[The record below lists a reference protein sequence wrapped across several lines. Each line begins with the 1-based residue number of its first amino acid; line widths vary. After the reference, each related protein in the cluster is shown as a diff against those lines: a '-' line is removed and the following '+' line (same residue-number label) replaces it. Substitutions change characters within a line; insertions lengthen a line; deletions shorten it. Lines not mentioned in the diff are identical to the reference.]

1 MEDFIMTANSYNGLS
16 LAYIGDAIFELYI
29 RKYVLSLGY
38 TKVNDLHKQVIKY
51 TSGEGQSY
59 FIHKFLELNI
69 LNDDEMMIFKRGR
82 NSHVNSS
89 RKNLE
94 LKDYLDAT
102 GFEALM
108 GFLYLDDKT
117 ERLEKLINLC
127 IRLRGEKDEKEF

>member
-1 MEDFIMTANSYNGLS
+1 MNANSYNGLS

-59 FIHKFLELNI
+59 FIHKFLELNF
-69 LNDDEMMIFKRGR
+69 LNDEEIMIFKRGR

-117 ERLEKLINLC
+117 ERLEELINSC

>member
-1 MEDFIMTANSYNGLS
+1 MEDFIMNANSYNGLS

-38 TKVNDLHKQVIKY
+38 TKVNDLHKQVIRY

-59 FIHKFLELNI
+59 FIHKFLELNF
-69 LNDDEMMIFKRGR
+69 LNDEEIMIFKRGR

-117 ERLEKLINLC
+117 ERLEELINSC

>member
-1 MEDFIMTANSYNGLS
+1 MNANSYNGLS

-69 LNDDEMMIFKRGR
+69 LNEDEISIFKRGR

-108 GFLYLDDKT
+108 GYLYLDKKID
-117 ERLEKLINLC
+117 RLEELIDLC
-127 IRLRGEKDEKEF
+127 IRLRGEKDEQEF

>member
-69 LNDDEMMIFKRGR
+69 LNDEEIMIFKRGR

-108 GFLYLDDKT
+108 GYLYLDEKI
-117 ERLEKLINLC
+117 ERLEELINLC

>member
-1 MEDFIMTANSYNGLS
+1 MEDFIMNANSYNGLS

-59 FIHKFLELNI
+59 FIHKFLELNF
-69 LNDDEMMIFKRGR
+69 LNDEEIMIFKRGR

-117 ERLEKLINLC
+117 ERLEELINSC

>member
-1 MEDFIMTANSYNGLS
+1 MTANSYNGLS

-69 LNDDEMMIFKRGR
+69 LNDDEIMIFKRGR

-108 GFLYLDDKT
+108 GYLYLDEKM
-117 ERLEKLINLC
+117 ERLEELINLC
-127 IRLRGEKDEKEF
+127 IRL

>member
-1 MEDFIMTANSYNGLS
+1 MEDSIMTANSYNGLS
-16 LAYIGDAIFELYI
+16 LAYIGDAIYEIYI

-38 TKVNDLHKQVIKY
+38 TKVNDLHKHVIKY
-51 TSGEGQSY
+51 TSGEGQAY
-59 FIHKFLELNI
+59 CIHKFLEQNI
-69 LNDDEMMIFKRGR
+69 LDEEEFNIFKRGR

-108 GFLYLDDKT
+108 GYLYLDNKIQ
-117 ERLEKLINLC
+117 RLEYLIDLC
-127 IRLRGEKDEKEF
+127 IRLRGEEE

>member
-1 MEDFIMTANSYNGLS
+1 MEDFIMNANSYNGLS

-69 LNDDEMMIFKRGR
+69 LNDEEIMIFKRGR

>member
-1 MEDFIMTANSYNGLS
+1 MTANAYNGLS
-16 LAYIGDAIFELYI
+16 LAYIGDAIYELYI

-38 TKVNDLHKQVIKY
+38 TKVNDLHKHVIKY
-51 TSGEGQSY
+51 TSGEGQAY
-59 FIHKFLELNI
+59 CIHKFLEQNI
-69 LNDDEMMIFKRGR
+69 LGKEELNIFKRGR

-108 GFLYLDDKT
+108 GYLYLDNKIQ
-117 ERLEKLINLC
+117 RLEYLIDLC
-127 IRLRGEKDEKEF
+127 IRLRGEEE

>member
-16 LAYIGDAIFELYI
+16 LAYIGDAIYELYI

-38 TKVNDLHKQVIKY
+38 TKVNDLHKHVIKF
-51 TSGEGQSY
+51 TSGEGQAY
-59 FIHKFLELNI
+59 CIHKFLELNL
-69 LNDDEMMIFKRGR
+69 LNEDELNIFKRGR

-94 LKDYLDAT
+94 LMDYLDAT

-108 GFLYLDDKT
+108 GYLYLDNKIQ
-117 ERLEKLINLC
+117 RLEELIDKC
-127 IRLRGEKDEKEF
+127 ISLRGEVNEKEF

>member
-1 MEDFIMTANSYNGLS
+1 MEDFIMNANSYNGLS

-69 LNDDEMMIFKRGR
+69 LNDEEIMIFKRGR

-117 ERLEKLINLC
+117 DRLEELINLC
-127 IRLRGEKDEKEF
+127 IRLSGEKDEKEF

>member
-1 MEDFIMTANSYNGLS
+1 MEDSIMTANSYNGLS
-16 LAYIGDAIFELYI
+16 LAYIGDAIYEIYI

-38 TKVNDLHKQVIKY
+38 TKVNDLHKHVIKY
-51 TSGEGQSY
+51 TSGEGQAY
-59 FIHKFLELNI
+59 CIHKFLEMNI
-69 LNDDEMMIFKRGR
+69 LNENELMIFKRGR

-108 GFLYLDDKT
+108 GYLYLD
-117 ERLEKLINLC
+117 ENIQRLEELINLC
-127 IRLRGEKDEKEF
+127 IKLRGEKDEKEF

>member
-69 LNDDEMMIFKRGR
+69 LNDYEIMIFKRGR

-108 GFLYLDDKT
+108 GYLYLDEKM
-117 ERLEKLINLC
+117 ERLEELINLC

>member
-1 MEDFIMTANSYNGLS
+1 MNANSYNGLS

-69 LNDDEMMIFKRGR
+69 LNDEEIMIFKRGR

-102 GFEALM
+102 GFEA
-108 GFLYLDDKT
+108 FYSS
-117 ERLEKLINLC
+117 
-127 IRLRGEKDEKEF
+127 